1 MPITCPCRELEEL
14 RQFKATVK
22 PMLPPCKIGDTVW
35 GIRKNG
41 TGIKAAS
48 GKVFQMYYGEDMSIC
63 ICVKGVSRGRWG
75 EKVFPTKEDA
85 EKAIER
91 YKAREKERDHD

>member
-1 MPITCPCRELEEL
+1 MSIKCPCRELEEL

-35 GIRKNG
+35 GIRKSG
-41 TGIKAAS
+41 KGKKPAS
-48 GKVFQMYYGEDMSIC
+48 GPVYQMYYGDDMSLC
-63 ICVKGVSRGRWG
+63 ICVRAVCRGRWG
-75 EKVFPTKEDA
+75 EVIFATKEEA

-91 YKAREKERDHD
+91 QREKERAHV